1 MYIRCFTIFLMI
13 CCSLPAT
20 VFAQFTGTAPY
31 CHERGGLILNEISN
45 MGASGQDEYFELI
58 VMPDPNNP
66 TANINISGWI
76 IDDNNYP
83 GSGVGTATGYLAFG
97 DCYTSVPPGSIL
109 VVYDSTN
116 PNAALPA
123 DDPTDSN
130 SDNVYI
136 IPDNSTCMFKCSSNP
151 NTSSSEYCPCTGG
164 LNPGGSWVLGMRNQ
178 GDLAQVRNPDEV
190 FIHGIHWGDV
200 GLGDLVVADPN
211 LIYFSGNSGGKVFM
225 FNDGDYGDDANW
237 TESNLTTDQT
247 PGAYNNAT
255 NQGFI
260 TNILADPAAYCQ
272 GDIAYPCKADAG
284 DLTPPTGETNGF
296 TICQGQDKPAFGHN
310 YAAPDEDDPG
320 AGYSYIYVLSKNTAP
335 YLILG
340 LSTTG
345 DFDLSTLPFGTYYI
359 WGLSVKNSDLTANG
373 YANITDYADGF
384 ANVNTLLADEVE
396 CGFCS
401 DLDNKD
407 DAGNIMSF
415 NVISPILASSAPNS
429 ICLGESAT
437 IILTLEDG
445 ATVTWSPG
453 GETDTSITITPT
465 TTTTYT
471 ATVVSLTC
479 PTVTMNFTVAV
490 ENCSGE
496 YCPDFDISGSTATN
510 TTYCMPAGGNVNLC
524 FAGTD
529 LPPGGEIKWFYSD
542 TLLAD
547 PTQGNLITTLD
558 IPESVTTSGDVF
570 WDFGTGAGT
579 SGSGGPAGTSS
590 DITKATGNTA
600 VRNNP
605 GTYWGV
611 TPNGTC
617 GDGVSEQY
625 LNANTWNNT
634 TLAQAIAAGRYYEV
648 CVTADAACDLRITN
662 ISLSY
667 GSSTTGPTSMSVLT
681 SDDGFTNPIGSS
693 IGFAT
698 LTCHSI
704 SFPVPNHL
712 VQSGQQYCVRVY
724 AYNTSNITGTFRI
737 DDVDLDWN
745 SVCPPNY
752 DGDFGCT
759 TFTLPTDDTMCGKSY
774 YFTAAVSP
782 FSDNCLG
789 GSPEPDPYT
798 DPIQINISCPQVQGV
813 ITNILC
819 NGQGNGSID
828 LTVTGGVGPYNFT
841 WAGPEP
847 IGNIEDPTN
856 LIAGTYNV
864 TVTETASGA
873 GCTTTGTYTITQ
885 PAALTASLVSTAV
898 DTCGLGNGAIIVTA
912 TGGTEEYSFSID
924 NIAYQPSPEFYNLN
938 AGTYTIWVDDA
949 NGCGPIQVSGINI
962 TATPVPD
969 LSLSGAAPEI
979 CNGNAFDLTTLNIA
993 DANSTSGTISWHS
1006 GTPANAGNQLASTTV
1021 SPTST
1026 TTYYALKTTTPYGCT
1041 DELAVTLTVHPNPT
1055 ANITPDP
1062 AEICQ
1067 GGTINFNGN
1076 PSGGSGIYNTHV
1088 WTGSGTVFLSAT
1100 NIVNPVFTA
1109 TTSGSFTLT
1118 YTVTDSEGCTA
1129 SDNITVTVNAAPT
1142 ANITPDPAE
1151 ICQGGTIN
1159 FNGNPSGGSGIYTT
1173 HVWTGSGTVF
1183 LSATNIVN
1191 PVFTATASG
1200 SFTLTY
1206 TVTDSEGCTASDNI
1220 TVTVNA
1226 APTANITP
1234 DPAEICQG
1242 GTINFNGNPS
1252 GGSGIYTTH
1261 VWTGSGTVFLSATN
1275 IVNPVFTATTSGS
1288 FTLTYTV
1295 TDSEGCTASDNITVT
1310 VNATMNPNLITPPVL
1325 CEDDAVLD
1333 LNLYDDNALPGVW
1346 SGTGVTGTTFNPAGL
1361 GGQTITLTYDPA
1373 DPCANNG
1380 NINVTINALQ
1390 VPILLAPAALCA
1402 NSPVLDL
1409 SLYDDDNFVGTWSG
1423 VGVFG
1428 NSFDPSIAGTGNHV
1442 ISFTPSGS
1450 CVAAATINI
1459 VVNPTT
1465 TPVLGTPPILCDDD
1479 ALLDLNL
1486 YDDDLFTGVWSGTG
1500 VSGTNFDPS
1509 GLGGQT
1515 ITLIFD
1521 PDGDCSLSAS
1531 IDIEVKNSWTPN
1543 VGQPGPYC
1551 EGDPIIDL
1559 NTFELPGYDGTWTGL
1574 GVVGADQFDP
1584 SLAGVGN
1591 HALTFTGNTPPP
1603 DVCPKTVTINVVVN
1617 PSSQPVLGTPA
1628 PVCAT
1633 DAPIDLTV
1641 FEDAAFTGAWSG
1653 IGVSGTNFD
1662 PSGLGGQ
1669 TITLTFDPDGDC
1681 GLSEN
1686 ISISVMTPAIP
1697 NLTQPNPLCVSDN
1710 PLDLNNYDDNSLP
1723 GTWSGIGVTGTN
1735 FDPSVSGAGTFTIT
1749 YTPSGA
1755 CTQVATL
1762 DIVVNPDNIPVLTTP
1777 PPICAT
1783 DPAFSLIPYQDI
1795 NYTGTWS
1802 GLGVMGGN
1810 TFSPSAVIPGNY
1822 VLTFSAI
1829 GACVADATIMVTV
1842 IPAATP
1848 VLTSFGPLC
1857 DNDAVVDLTLYD
1869 DDAFTGTWSGLG
1881 VAANIFDPSVAGA
1894 GNITL
1899 TFTPSGGCGAPASID
1914 VVINA
1919 APVLSLTTPAAL
1931 CAGALAFDLTPFAS
1945 PTGGSWAGPGVA
1957 GTAFDPA
1964 NGNIGANWL
1973 VYSLSQ
1979 NGCTTTDSIK
1989 VVVNPNSDPIL
2000 TTPPALCASSGLID
2014 LSPYEDPNFAG
2025 QWLGSGVV
2033 LGSQFDPAGFAGQ
2046 TVTITFDPDG
2056 NCGNTADVNIT
2067 VYPYVSIN
2075 LVYGIQTIS
2084 ALNCN
2089 APFDLNIWLSDA
2101 NGNPLANP
2109 VWSGG
2114 GFVDALGLFTPSGLS
2129 PGNYTATC
2137 LVTDPISGCSASM
2150 DLYIQINEV
2159 LPLLVTGTTICAN
2172 DPAFDLYSLV
2182 LPGSANG
2189 EWSGLGVSNG
2199 IFDPASV
2206 SGQTSVTLT
2215 YSAICNDASL
2225 IDISMGCPAD
2235 YVPVCGCDGV
2245 DYSNACIAYYYGG
2258 VTAYIPGPCGLY
2270 PSNTIGNCGQN
2281 PENITIIIEPL
2292 LSAATQAPAITK
2304 LCNNGNNPNQIDLD
2318 DLVVGDMGGMWSVS
2332 PDGTIDA
2339 GNIFN
2344 ATGLS
2349 TGIYTFT
2356 YVVTGSCNTDQTTQT
2371 IEIIDC
2377 DINCTESAAINPPTP
2392 ICALAG
2398 NTLDLNTLITGTP
2411 GGTWAILP
2419 AVPINAGSIIDVS
2432 ALNGNYAITYTV
2444 TGAPGC
2450 PDVSETETL
2459 TVQLPPVAD
2468 INPPTDPLCQGDVLD
2483 LDDLLAAGTGTNGVW
2498 NTTAPAGTI
2507 GAGNIFNSSG
2517 LAEGSYTIT
2526 YGLSGLGV
2534 CPDDLSSQT
2543 IMVVVP
2549 TANAGIDL
2557 DVCGLSTTLNALG
2570 DAGTWTVVA
2579 TPSGTATANFSFPNA
2594 LITNVT
2600 VTEPGVYTFN
2610 YAGTKN
2616 NCTANDQVNINFVA
2630 PLNVQY
2636 TTICAADETTY
2647 DLEIT
2652 VSGGVPP
2659 YNLVGA
2665 TFIGTNPYVANFA
2678 SNTPFN
2684 IAIDD
2689 ANAVC
2694 PEIIISGNK
2703 DCSCQPTATDPI
2715 VVNPNLTWCENEAI
2729 PSFTIANL
2737 GDTYYWL
2744 ANINDDISL
2753 AIATG
2758 NSFTPPGIGTYWV
2771 VAQSSGGCLSNV
2783 VEITANELPVGT
2795 MTVKSPYV
2803 VCEGDVIGVLVLP
2816 TTFDGSI
2823 SWTSADGLDNGSSK
2837 AGFLP
2842 VRSLPGIYQYFLT
2855 ETYTDGTCT
2864 SAPTPVELIINAKGK
2879 PNLPPLP
2886 NLCDDASVVDLT
2898 DFNDPNYEAG
2908 TWTGNGVGNNLF
2920 DPKTAGLGIF
2930 DLIFTPAGACSEADT
2945 AQIEVIDCSA
2955 CFTVTQKA
2963 QGATTI
2969 CSGQPADLPF
2979 FEASV
2984 IISDPSNFTGLTW
2997 FEDPALTKPVS
3008 AAFWQFT
3015 APDNCILQQKT
3026 LYLGAA
3032 CALLSQP
3039 ILAGDIT
3046 VVINPPFDSNLLT
3059 LNTPAD
3065 CEIPTISTNCSIYKI
3080 TPISV
3085 PIVINPGD
3093 NGNATWSVTLNTTA
3107 GCWTEFV
3114 DIPYNC
3120 PNICPQAN
3128 LVQTAPA
3135 LSCDG
3140 DIINLEIAITP
3151 ANALLNTDYSVQWY
3165 ENGNPI
3171 AGATNLTYSTTA
3183 QAQTCNEITNAYS
3196 VVIKCL
3202 KTTDPDIT
3210 LDAGQV
3216 IIPPKF
3222 DQANLTITNGL
3233 CGTLPNITSGCS
3245 TYTITPINVPTIIN
3259 PGETGQ
3265 AEYQISGNCFL
3276 ETVFVDYACPDVLCP
3291 TVTTTLSGSIKFC
3304 DGNAPADFSNFE
3316 GQIIINDPDAQANGF
3331 EWFKDVNLTQTVNP
3345 DDFVYNGN
3353 GCSLPIDTAY
3363 IALLCKDGSK
3373 IKAGWLSV
3381 VVYVAPVNIVQPNP
3395 CVLVVASACPPG
3407 SVVVEYLQ
3415 SNGTWAAAPEAGT
3428 ITANWRA
3435 YLPFAPDNDNDGQPD
3450 CITTGTSTIPENN
3463 LTVNAG
3469 PNQTICQG
3477 QLAALVATISGGQ
3490 NPNSGTWTTNDGGSF
3505 DDANAALTN
3514 FNPDAGAGVYTLV
3527 FTVSDECYTASDE
3540 VVITVLGNTLTVNA
3554 GPDQTICQGEPINLS
3569 ATITTSGGN
3578 ATGQWTAS
3586 VAGLFDDANN
3596 VNAIFTPTNLD
3607 ATEVW
3612 CYFTANDVCGLATD
3626 SVLITILPNVF
3637 VDAGL
3642 DKIIFLGQ
3650 TAQLEATGAT
3660 AYLWETD
3667 PSLSCLNCA
3676 NPIASPTQTTTY
3688 IVATPDAC
3696 GNSDTVTVVV
3706 NEKPIAE
3713 IQIPSAFSPN
3723 NDNINDVFKPFIGN
3737 APFTNYIFAVYDRWG
3752 NQLFETTDP
3761 ADGWNGTYKFKD
3773 LEVGV
3778 YVFYATI
3785 WFEDEPQ
3792 ARKLQGN
3799 VTLVR

>member
-1109 TTSGSFTLT
+1109 T
-1118 YTVTDSEGCTA
+1118 A
-1129 SDNITVTVNAAPT
+1129 
-1142 ANITPDPAE
+1142 
-1151 ICQGGTIN
+1151 
-1159 FNGNPSGGSGIYTT
+1159 
-1173 HVWTGSGTVF
+1173 
-1183 LSATNIVN
+1183 
-1191 PVFTATASG
+1191 
-1200 SFTLTY
+1200 
-1206 TVTDSEGCTASDNI
+1206 
-1220 TVTVNA
+1220 
-1226 APTANITP
+1226 
-1234 DPAEICQG
+1234 
-1242 GTINFNGNPS
+1242 
-1252 GGSGIYTTH
+1252 
-1261 VWTGSGTVFLSATN
+1261 
-1275 IVNPVFTATTSGS
+1275 SGS